1 MSSTVRI
8 PWSRNHDNEYKWN
21 EVCAW
26 AIEMFG
32 LPGDRFETH
41 ANVHCMDFVFKSNK
55 DALMMAIQWNGQ
67 IVPNDTLTVEHVGNM
82 LNG

>member
-8 PWSRNHDNEYKWN
+8 PWSRKHDNEYKWN

-26 AIEMFG
+26 AIEYFG
-32 LPGDRFETH
+32 LPGDRFQTH
-41 ANVHCMDFVFKSNK
+41 ANVDYMDFVFQSNK
-55 DALMMAIQWNGQ
+55 DALVMAIQWNGQ
-67 IVPNDTLTVEHVGNM
+67 IVPDDTLTVEYVGNM